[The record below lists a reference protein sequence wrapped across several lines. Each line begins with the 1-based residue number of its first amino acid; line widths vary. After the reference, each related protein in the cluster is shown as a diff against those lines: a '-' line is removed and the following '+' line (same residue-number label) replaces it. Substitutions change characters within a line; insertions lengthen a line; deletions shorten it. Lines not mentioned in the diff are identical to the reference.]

1 MPSAMQTAAV
11 TPSERARAEVELRR
25 MKGALAGWLR
35 YRSINDEVAAGRR
48 PARLPPQAAAVY
60 VRTGRDAAAERR
72 MALRL
77 HALLSEAMDAQQLP
91 DPDKDGD
98 AVALAR
104 IAVAGAVPSE
114 AAAPQAQGFI
124 WLWPVAIVVG
134 AVLFTLVA
142 KIHSDAD
149 VLKERERLECIK
161 VGACTDYGFWLKL
174 GGIALVSYLAWEKF
188 GLKEAVAGW
197 RRR

>member
-1 MPSAMQTAAV
+1 MPSVTTAV
-11 TPSERARAEVELRR
+11 TPTERLRAEAELRR
-25 MKGALAGWLR
+25 MRGALAGWLR
-35 YRSINDEVAAGRR
+35 YRTMNDEVAAGKR
-48 PARLPPQAAAVY
+48 PAKLPAQAAAVY
-60 VRTGRDAAAERR
+60 VRTGRDAALEQRL
-72 MALRL
+72 ALRL

-91 DPDKDGD
+91 DPSRDGA

-104 IAVAGAVPSE
+104 IAVVGAVPSE
-114 AAAPQAQGFI
+114 VAAPQAQGFF

-142 KIHSDAD
+142 KIRSDAD

-174 GGIALVSYLAWEKF
+174 GGIAMIGYLAWEKF
-188 GLKEAVAGW
+188 GLKEAIA

>member
-1 MPSAMQTAAV
+1 MAAAASMTV
-11 TPSERARAEVELRR
+11 TSSERARAEAELRR
-25 MKGALAGWLR
+25 MRGALAGWLR
-35 YRSINDEVAAGRR
+35 YRTLNDEVATGAR
-48 PARLPPQAAAVY
+48 PAKLPAQVAAVY
-60 VRTGRDAAAERR
+60 VQTGRDAALERR

-91 DPDKDGD
+91 DPNRDGA

-114 AAAPQAQGFI
+114 TAAPAAQGFI
-124 WLWPVAIVVG
+124 WLWPIAIVVG

-142 KIHSDAD
+142 KIRSDAD
-149 VLKERERLECIK
+149 VLKERERIECIK
-161 VGACTDYGFWLKL
+161 VGACTDYGFWLKV

>member
-1 MPSAMQTAAV
+1 MATSTHMV
-11 TPSERARAEVELRR
+11 TSIERARAEAELRR
-25 MKGALAGWLR
+25 MRGALAGWLK
-35 YRSINDEVAAGRR
+35 YRTLNDEVAAGKRQ
-48 PARLPPQAAAVY
+48 ARLPAQAAAVY
-60 VRTGRDAAAERR
+60 VQTGRDAALERR
-72 MALRL
+72 LALRL

-91 DPDKDGD
+91 DPNADGA

-104 IAVAGAVPSE
+104 IAVVGAVPSE
-114 AAAPQAQGFI
+114 VAAPQAQGFI

-142 KIHSDAD
+142 KIRSDAD

-174 GGIALVSYLAWEKF
+174 GGIALVGYLAWEKF